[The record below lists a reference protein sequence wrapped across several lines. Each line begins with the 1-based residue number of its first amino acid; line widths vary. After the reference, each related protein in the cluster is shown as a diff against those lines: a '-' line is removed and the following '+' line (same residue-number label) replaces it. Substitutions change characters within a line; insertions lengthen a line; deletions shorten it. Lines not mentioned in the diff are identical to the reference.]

1 MSPTA
6 AILIRNSLLS
16 GSGGGAG
23 FGAGGGAGSTRF
35 TVTGG
40 VGSSGAVVAQP
51 VSANAA
57 RKKQLRTMLVTDPNA
72 KYVYFCA
79 TQTAAQHVEFIK
91 VVGRSYVNAVVVL
104 VINLDAL
111 NV

>member
-6 AILIRNSLLS
+6 AMLIRSSLLS

-23 FGAGGGAGSTRF
+23 IGAGDGVGSTRSA
-35 TVTGG
+35 VTGASG
-40 VGSSGAVVAQP
+40 PSGAVVAQP
-51 VSANAA
+51 VSAKAA
-57 RKKQLRTMLVTDPNA
+57 RKKQLRTALVTDPNA
-72 KYVYFCA
+72 KHVYLCA
-79 TQTAAQHVEFIK
+79 TQAAAQHVELVKIF
-91 VVGRSYVNAVVVL
+91 GRSYVNAVVVL